1 MATMVEQFNISKA
14 MSDQQKKDR
23 YRDRVEQR
31 GFKDIAS
38 YEKARAEGFKRLNE
52 ADAREAER
60 GKTIQAAFELER
72 EQDRQVRERS
82 ERNRTSPFRPIID
95 VLVKAGDL
103 AAKSGVTGA
112 IGELYKKTAPPGS
125 EFYQKGTL
133 EQKLKGATDIITQP
147 VQKAVE
153 ERVKKAVGL

>member
-1 MATMVEQFNISKA
+1 MTIVEQIAASNK
-14 MSDQQKKDR
+14 MTTQQK
-23 YRDRVEQR
+23 RDKYEERVAQR
-31 GFKDIAS
+31 GFKSVAE
-38 YEKARAEGFKRLNE
+38 YEKARERSNRKLFE
-52 ADAREAER
+52 ADARELAR

-72 EQDRQVRERS
+72 EQDRQIRERS

-103 AAKSGVTGA
+103 AVKSGVTGA

-125 EFYQKGTL
+125 EFYQKGSL
-133 EQKLKGATDIITQP
+133 EQKLKGATDIIAQP